1 MEKVTCKV
9 FDFNNPNRRLNIPK
23 ETFQKALDEYLS
35 SKNQK
40 LGELDPSPEDPFI
53 NLSRVSH
60 KIEDMRIENDE
71 VIADIQL
78 LDTLNGKLAQKLI
91 KLGNNLHFEPRMI
104 GECIYETD
112 ESGNKKMVDV
122 EHLQIISIDI
132 V

>member
-1 MEKVTCKV
+1 MKNVTCKV

-40 LGELDPSPEDPFI
+40 VGELNPSPEDTFI
-53 NLSRVSH
+53 NLFRISH

-78 LDTLNGKLAQKLI
+78 LDTPNGKFAQKLI
-91 KLGNNLHFEPRMI
+91 KQGDDLHFEPRMV

-112 ESGNKKMVDV
+112 ESGNKKIVDV
-122 EHLQIISIDI
+122 ENLQIISIDI